1 MNILKKVTGFF
12 NRSPTVV
19 RYELIT
25 DRGNGFY
32 SWNGNLYKSDIIR
45 SCIRPFYKAV
55 GKLLAKQIRQT
66 GTDLKINPDLY
77 VQVLLEEPNPY
88 MTGQML
94 QEKLA
99 TQFKLNNNAFA
110 YINRDDFGYATE
122 IYPIPAVA
130 VEAIYDKDYMLYLKF
145 TFANGRTATFAY
157 ADVIHLRQDYNSNDI
172 FGDGN
177 TEVLTGLMEIVITI
191 DQGIVKAIKNSAV
204 IKWLMKFKTT
214 IRPEDI
220 QAQTK
225 KFVDNFLKIDAND
238 DASVGVAGTDTKA
251 DVEQVKPTDYV
262 PNASQMDK
270 TVQRIYNYFGTNEDI
285 IQSKFDEDGWN
296 SYFEAEIEPFSMQ
309 LSNEFSR
316 KIFSR
321 RERSFGNRIIFE
333 ANSLQYASM
342 ATKLNLLQM
351 VDRSALTPNEW
362 RLVMNMGPIPGGDVA
377 IRRLDT
383 AVVTAQLSEL
393 KEVVNKLA
401 VIVNKGGDTNN
412 AQNTN

>member
-1 MNILKKVTGFF
+1 MKVFNKIASYF

-25 DRGNGFY
+25 ERGNGFY
-32 SWNGNLYKSDIIR
+32 SWNGNLYQSDVIR
-45 SCIRPFYKAV
+45 SCIRPFYKAI
-55 GKLLAKQIRQT
+55 GKLIAKQVRQMAD
-66 GTDLKINPDLY
+66 DLKVNPDLY
-77 VQVLLEEPNPY
+77 VKVLLEEPNPY

-99 TQFKLNNNAFA
+99 IQLKLNNNAFA
-110 YINRDDFGYATE
+110 YINRDANGYAME

-130 VEAIYDKDYMLYLKF
+130 VEPIYNSQYLLYLRF
-145 TFANGRTATFAY
+145 TFINGRTATFPY
-157 ADVIHLRQDYNSNDI
+157 EDIIHLRQDYNSNDI

-177 TEVLTGLMEIVITI
+177 TEVLNSMMEIVSTI

-204 IKWLMKFKTT
+204 IKWLLKFKQTL
-214 IRPEDI
+214 RPEDI

-225 KFVDNFLKIDAND
+225 RFVNDFLKIDTESEESIAG
-238 DASVGVAGTDTKA
+238 AAGTDTKA

-270 TVQRIYNYFGTNEDI
+270 TVQRIYNYFGTNENI
-285 IQSKFDEDGWN
+285 IQSKFTEDDWN
-296 SYFEAEIEPFSMQ
+296 AYYEAEIEPVAMQ
-309 LSNEFSR
+309 MSNEFSR

-351 VDRSALTPNEW
+351 VDRGAMTPNEW
-362 RLVMNMGPIPGGDVA
+362 RLVLNMGPIEGGDKA

-383 AVVTAQLSEL
+383 A
-393 KEVVNKLA
+393 EV
-401 VIVNKGGDTNN
+401 GGGENN
-412 AQNTN
+412 SQGIN